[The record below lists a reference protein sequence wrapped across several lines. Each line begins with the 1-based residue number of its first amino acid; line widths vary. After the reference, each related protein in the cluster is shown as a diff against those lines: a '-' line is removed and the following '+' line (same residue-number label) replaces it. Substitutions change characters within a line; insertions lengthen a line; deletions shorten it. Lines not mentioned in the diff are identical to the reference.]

1 MSLSGLIQFSK
12 GYWQL
17 LLVCLLAAL
26 LFGMH
31 QRIGVLNM
39 DIEQYQ
45 KDNDALIT
53 ALSGRDETILAL
65 KGAADADRRATEQ
78 QLKIEQQKRAKADAE
93 NRTLR
98 KALENNDCSHQRLP
112 ADALDILRA
121 ATKASPGSS
130 KTDLRVPASGIATA
144 V

>member
-12 GYWQL
+12 GHWQL

-31 QRIGVLNM
+31 QRIGVLNTG
-39 DIEQYQ
+39 IEQSR
-45 KDNDALIT
+45 KDNE
-53 ALSGRDETILAL
+53 ALSAALLGRDETIQAL

-78 QLKIEQQKRAKADAE
+78 QLKVEQQKREKADAE

-98 KALENNDCSHQRLP
+98 NALEDNDCSNQRLP
-112 ADALDILRA
+112 ADALDILRGES
-121 ATKASPGSS
+121 KASPTGSA
-130 KTDLRVPASGIATA
+130 TDLRLPAGGIASA
-144 V
+144 L